1 MIRKS
6 HVALPLGSTL
16 TKILGATL
24 ASAVLAAPA
33 QAGVIGFETGYG
45 MAFGSGETYSEAGF
59 DLLFEAYDFEAVGSA
74 VGSIIDGTDP
84 FACVDMAC
92 PVGND
97 SYYYGAFN
105 DSIIYV
111 TSQIA
116 GQSFNVKSFDA
127 SFIGA
132 DANLGTYPVVAGL
145 LRIQGWLADGSTT
158 YLNFQLDGP
167 SPSGFEFG
175 HYLAPSAFSSLDF
188 IQIAIFGLACNS
200 AGTCAPF
207 QTNQGQFGID
217 NLELIAAAEVPEP
230 ATALIF
236 GLGLAGMVA
245 GSRRKASAR
254 ARTKA

>member
-24 ASAVLAAPA
+24 ATAVLAAPA

-59 DLLFEAYDFEAVGSA
+59 DLLFEAYDYEAVGSA

-111 TSQIA
+111 TSQTA
-116 GQSFNVKSFDA
+116 GQTFNVNSFDA

-132 DANLGTYPVVAGL
+132 DPNLGSYPLYAGM
-145 LRIQGWLADGSTT
+145 LRIQGWLANGQST
-158 YLNFQLDGP
+158 YINFLLDGP
-167 SPSGFEFG
+167 YSDGFNFG
-175 HYLAPSAFSSLDF
+175 HYIAPSAFSSLDF
-188 IQIAIFGLACNS
+188 VQIAIFGLACNN
-200 AGTCAPF
+200 AGTCSPF
-207 QTNQGQFGID
+207 TTNQGQFGID
-217 NLELIAAAEVPEP
+217 NIELIAAAAEVPEP

-236 GLGLAGMVA
+236 GLGLAGMITGA
-245 GSRRKASAR
+245 RRRLRSKA
-254 ARTKA
+254 

>member
-1 MIRKS
+1 MTRKS

-45 MAFGSGETYSEAGF
+45 MGFGSGETYSEAGF
-59 DLLFEAYDFEAVGSA
+59 NLLFEAYDFEAVGSA

-111 TSQIA
+111 TSQTA
-116 GQSFNVKSFDA
+116 GQRFNVKSFDA

-132 DANLGTYPVVAGL
+132 NASLGGYPFVSGL
-145 LRIQGWLADGSTT
+145 LFIQGLLADGTSTSV
-158 YLNFQLDGP
+158 YYNLLGP
-167 SPSGFEFG
+167 TANGFTFNS
-175 HYLAPSAFSSLDF
+175 YVTPSAFSSLDF
-188 IQIAIFGLACNS
+188 VQIAIYGMACDAAGSCS
-200 AGTCAPF
+200 AF
-207 QTNQGQFGID
+207 NTNQGQFGID
-217 NLELIAAAEVPEP
+217 NLELTAVPEP
-230 ATALIF
+230 ASALIF
-236 GLGLAGMVA
+236 GLGLAGLVA
-245 GSRRKASAR
+245 GARRRKA
-254 ARTKA
+254 